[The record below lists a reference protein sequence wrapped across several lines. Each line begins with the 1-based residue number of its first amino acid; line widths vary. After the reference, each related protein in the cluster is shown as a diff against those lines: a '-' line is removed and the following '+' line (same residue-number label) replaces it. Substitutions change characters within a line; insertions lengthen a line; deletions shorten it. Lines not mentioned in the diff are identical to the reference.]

1 MKDSRPKNRQRR
13 ATTSERI
20 TFIIRAEN
28 RGDIL
33 PRIVMLFH
41 RLSVEIAALYFV
53 RRSASESMRIS
64 VTVEAD
70 RERATRMEVHLYK
83 IAYVMSVETEH
94 GTKDRL
100 DLLNRNEQLVRSSG

>member
-1 MKDSRPKNRQRR
+1 MKDSRPKNRHRR
-13 ATTSERI
+13 APTTERI

-28 RGDIL
+28 RGDVL

-53 RRSASESMRIS
+53 RRCASEAMRLS
-64 VTVEAD
+64 VTVETN
-70 RERATRMEVHLYK
+70 RERATRMEAHLHK
-83 IAYVMSVETEH
+83 IAHVMSVETEH

-100 DLLNRNEQLVRSSG
+100 DLLDRNEQRVRSSR

>member
-1 MKDSRPKNRQRR
+1 LKNQAAQR
-13 ATTSERI
+13 SSLERV
-20 TFIIRAEN
+20 TFVIRAEN
-28 RGDIL
+28 RGDVF

-70 RERATRMEVHLYK
+70 RERATRMQAHLYK

-94 GTKDRL
+94 GTKDHL
-100 DLLNRNEQLVRSSG
+100 DLLDRNEQRVRPSR

>member
-1 MKDSRPKNRQRR
+1 MENSGPKNRQRR
-13 ATTSERI
+13 TTTTERI

-28 RGDIL
+28 RGDVL

-53 RRSASESMRIS
+53 RRSASESIRIS

-70 RERATRMEVHLYK
+70 RERATRMEAHLYK
-83 IAYVMSVETEH
+83 NAYVMSVETEH
-94 GTKDRL
+94 GTQDRL
-100 DLLNRNEQLVRSSG
+100 DLLDRNEQRVRSSR